1 MAAQTGGFTATK
13 LTRVV
18 FTRPQQEDIQ
28 SLFHLVHKN
37 LSDSETLASEG
48 GILDMPNL
56 TAYKDPVVVFGTVA
70 ADASGVSMVVN
81 RRPTDGVTYQDFICT
96 HGGGSLDCDINF
108 DLILDFNRL
117 DPNFWTQGWEP
128 GVDPQNFLAKVNAS
142 SGRLHLE
149 PIMFGR
155 NASCSQPGSFNSPAL
170 LPGWQEMG
178 GDSVLING
186 RPLNGALELE
196 LDPGHTPPPMRVAA
210 IGGKA
215 IRILDTVRVTGA
227 LVLDCGHGL
236 TFDRCK
242 ASDASFANQEIH
254 PVYAIDLIDATSQEN
269 LSGVWGDNF
278 GITYYLHAGRGRGLV
293 VRHGTVPQRKFGA
306 SLSGRGDERNNRGVL
321 AGRPASTRS
330 RAESRSSSP
339 STSVQRC

>member
-1 MAAQTGGFTATK
+1 MYEVQNVAGG
-13 LTRVV
+13 
-18 FTRPQQEDIQ
+18 
-28 SLFHLVHKN
+28 
-37 LSDSETLASEG
+37 AS
-48 GILDMPNL
+48 
-56 TAYKDPVVVFGTVA
+56 VA

-196 LDPGHTPPPMRVAA
+196 LDPGHTRPPCGWPPSA
-210 IGGKA
+210 GK
-215 IRILDTVRVTGA
+215 RS
-227 LVLDCGHGL
+227 
-236 TFDRCK
+236 
-242 ASDASFANQEIH
+242 ASST
-254 PVYAIDLIDATSQEN
+254 P
-269 LSGVWGDNF
+269 F
-278 GITYYLHAGRGRGLV
+278 G
-293 VRHGTVPQRKFGA
+293 
-306 SLSGRGDERNNRGVL
+306 
-321 AGRPASTRS
+321 
-330 RAESRSSSP
+330 
-339 STSVQRC
+339 

>member
-1 MAAQTGGFTATK
+1 
-13 LTRVV
+13 
-18 FTRPQQEDIQ
+18 
-28 SLFHLVHKN
+28 
-37 LSDSETLASEG
+37 
-48 GILDMPNL
+48 
-56 TAYKDPVVVFGTVA
+56 VA

-81 RRPTDGVTYQDFICT
+81 RGPTDGVTYQDFICT

-155 NASCSQPGSFNSPAL
+155 NASCSQQGSFNSPTL

-196 LDPGHTPPPMRVAA
+196 LDPATPAP
-210 IGGKA
+210 
-215 IRILDTVRVTGA
+215 
-227 LVLDCGHGL
+227 
-236 TFDRCK
+236 
-242 ASDASFANQEIH
+242 
-254 PVYAIDLIDATSQEN
+254 
-269 LSGVWGDNF
+269 
-278 GITYYLHAGRGRGLV
+278 HAGGRHRRESDPHP
-293 VRHGTVPQRKFGA
+293 RHRSGDRHPRA
-306 SLSGRGDERNNRGVL
+306 RLWPWRSILS
-321 AGRPASTRS
+321 T
-330 RAESRSSSP
+330 P
-339 STSVQRC
+339 STSSTRRPRKI